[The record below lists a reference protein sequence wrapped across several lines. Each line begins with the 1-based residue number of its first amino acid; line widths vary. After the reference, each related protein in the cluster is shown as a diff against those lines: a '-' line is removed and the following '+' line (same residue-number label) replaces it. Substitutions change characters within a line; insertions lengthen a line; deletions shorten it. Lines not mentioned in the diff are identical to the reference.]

1 MSIPSWC
8 RECPFYYPGMTVED
22 YLYLQYCMRIN
33 GTSDAAIQIQRGEI
47 RLPRI
52 EQRTK
57 EDVFAVFH
65 GDVGYVFNKN
75 TMI

>member
-1 MSIPSWC
+1 
-8 RECPFYYPGMTVED
+8 
-22 YLYLQYCMRIN
+22 MRIN